1 MCIRKKKQQKAAANV
16 QSKKEQPSIQQQQQQ
31 LQQQQQQQQQN
42 INKEKNSQREKDLTV
57 KEIGAAPSN
66 PINPVQEEKQ
76 PIKDESKKDKGNE
89 ELEGPYAAPGP
100 ANILPKLDPAE
111 LKEASEVFPV
121 ASLKKEIIS
130 NDRSADRMSLD
141 NTLKEVPKRMPE
153 TDIVHDKDSA
163 AQVFTNDQLL

>member
-1 MCIRKKKQQKAAANV
+1 MCIRRKKQQKAAANIP
-16 QSKKEQPSIQQQQQQ
+16 SKKEQSSIQQQ
-31 LQQQQQQQQQN
+31 LN
-42 INKEKNSQREKDLTV
+42 NNNNNNNNNNKEKNSQREKDSTV
-57 KEIGAAPSN
+57 KEIAAAAPSN
-66 PINPVQEEKQ
+66 PINPTQDEKQ
-76 PIKDESKKDKGNE
+76 HVKDESKKDKGNE